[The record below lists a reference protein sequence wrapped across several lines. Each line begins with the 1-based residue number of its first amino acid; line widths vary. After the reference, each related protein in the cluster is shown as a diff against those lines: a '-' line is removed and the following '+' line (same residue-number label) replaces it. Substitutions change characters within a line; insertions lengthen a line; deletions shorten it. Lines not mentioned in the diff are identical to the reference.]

1 MELLILPS
9 VNLFGLM
16 KENDMSKA
24 MVSTGKPEYLRR
36 KYSDMLKSQFWK
48 QTKVKQWSDGAQTVV
63 FEYVGED
70 D

>member
-1 MELLILPS
+1 MP
-9 VNLFGLM
+9 
-16 KENDMSKA
+16 KA
-24 MVSTGKPEYLRR
+24 MVATGKPEYLRR